1 MALRVRLDEIA
12 AFERA
17 TTFRRAFRFG
27 AVTVREAPQAFIRI
41 GASTEDGRSTTGVAA
56 EMMMPKWFDKDPAK
70 TPAETIADLKSSLAG
85 AVEHYRRDGS
95 RFDTA
100 FGHHALVYPRQMDEA
115 RRAGLPRLAAA
126 FGPALLDKAVAD
138 AVLKLAGLDFA
149 AGLRANLLG
158 LDNRF
163 APDLAQGDLARFL
176 GAVDPMPEVALR
188 HTIGFVDDLDELG
201 SEVAAARL
209 RYFKVKLSGDV
220 QADRARLRSVTVRL
234 TALVPDF
241 RASLDANEQYDPA
254 RLALLLAALA
264 DDPVLSR
271 LKARLLHIEQPLDR
285 AATFAHPLGE
295 LADEVPFIID
305 EADDGYDAFP
315 RAVALG
321 YRGVSSKACKGLYK
335 SLVNGA
341 RAAAWNAR
349 DRQPGHF
356 FVTGEDLT
364 CQAGLGVQQDTALV
378 ACLGITHGERNG
390 HHYVDGFGPAPAGEA
405 EGFMAAVPGFY
416 ARYGGR
422 AQLAVASGVLT
433 TASLFTPGFASGA
446 APDWSSLAPLMGAVH
461 AG

>member
-12 AFERA
+12 MFERA

-27 AVTVREAPQAFIRI
+27 AVTVREAPQAFVRI
-41 GASTEDGRSTTGVAA
+41 KASTEDGRSATGVAA

-70 TPAETIADLKSSLAG
+70 TPAQTIADLKSSLAG
-85 AVEHYRRDGS
+85 AAELYRPDGS

-115 RRAGLPRLAAA
+115 RRDGLPRLAAA
-126 FGPALLDKAVAD
+126 FGPALIDKAVAD

-149 AGLRANLLG
+149 AGLRANMLG

-176 GAVDPMPEVALR
+176 GAIDPKPQVALR

-201 SEVAAARL
+201 CEVAAARL

-220 QADRARLRSVTVRL
+220 EADRTRLRSVTVRL

-241 RASLDANEQYDPA
+241 QASLDANEQYDPA
-254 RLALLLAALA
+254 RLAVLLAALGA
-264 DDPVLSR
+264 DPVLSR

-295 LADEVPFIID
+295 LAAEVPFIID

-315 RAVALG
+315 RAAALG

-349 DRQPGHF
+349 DGQPGHF

-364 CQAGLGVQQDTALV
+364 CQAGLGVQQDVALA
-378 ACLGITHGERNG
+378 ACLGILHGERNG

-405 EGFMAAVPGFY
+405 EAFMAAVPGFY
-416 ARYGGR
+416 ARHGGR

-433 TASLFTPGFASGA
+433 TAPLFTPGFASGA
-446 APDWSSLAPLMGAVH
+446 APDWSSLAPLAGAVH